1 MQWEPPLEG
10 ACPALAYN
18 IYYRRVS
25 SSRSGESKRDLIK
38 IDGSINHYTLHLN
51 CSHEYEINV
60 TSMDGHMESDSS
72 HTLKFKPSGGKLKI
86 ILNLESFLFF
96 FEPSTTL
103 NGQQATLSLSDWS
116 SNFFFRCSFVPSF
129 KQCRKRSIQLQR
141 QPDLGNAFRSWMSTN
156 YVYDLLHADSTTT
169 TRSTL
174 VRCEHH
180 QRHGKSILSCSKM

>member
-103 NGQQATLSLSDWS
+103 NG
-116 SNFFFRCSFVPSF
+116 
-129 KQCRKRSIQLQR
+129 
-141 QPDLGNAFRSWMSTN
+141 
-156 YVYDLLHADSTTT
+156 
-169 TRSTL
+169 
-174 VRCEHH
+174 
-180 QRHGKSILSCSKM
+180 